1 VRFPRSAADLP
12 PRAAHAVA
20 NTLRQVP
27 HVTSYAAILSKE
39 AASALRE
46 QVQRRLEQRRSR
58 GQRDEPSPE
67 AIAAGS
73 PGTAR
78 PVVERVAAER
88 TAADGPVE
96 APEPDALPISDWDH
110 ASMPSLRARVA
121 RLTLDELLQLRAYET
136 EHAARLAVLTMLDN
150 RIAKIAPTDG
160 RPPT

>member
-67 AIAAGS
+67 
-73 PGTAR
+73 
-78 PVVERVAAER
+78 
-88 TAADGPVE
+88 ADGPVE

-160 RPPT
+160 RPEP

>member
-1 VRFPRSAADLP
+1 VRFPSGAANLP

-27 HVTSYAAILSKE
+27 QLTSYAAILSKE
-39 AASALRE
+39 AATALRE
-46 QVQRRLEQRRSR
+46 QVERRLERRRVR
-58 GQRDEPSPE
+58 GERDEPSPQ
-67 AIAAGS
+67 AVAAGA

-78 PVVERVAAER
+78 PYVERVAAER
-88 TAADGPVE
+88 AAAGPVE
-96 APEPDALPISDWDH
+96 VPEPDTLPISDWDH

-121 RLTLDELLQLRAYET
+121 RLTLDELLRLRAYET

-160 RPPT
+160 QPEP